1 MRPLKVSNVKNSGLA
16 TLLVL
21 IVVVASFTL
30 AVLRTQASPS
40 VSEEEARG
48 LFEKIGCVSCHRQGG
63 IGDSWEEI
71 VEGLRVA
78 GEKYASPDEYVKAE
92 VSKNVMEKLGQKV
105 STWQDLMRVMSGF
118 VGKQPDSPE
127 VEAISSFFLSFFQP
141 QQQTQTESP
150 TETATMTSEETV
162 KATVTQ
168 QPTTPKETTKAS
180 TTPTTEQQKP
190 STTTEKATQPVQAT
204 STVAKEARGKG
215 LGFTVAVGV
224 AIIVVALIVAAV
236 LLRRGGGS

>member
-1 MRPLKVSNVKNSGLA
+1 MRPLKVSNVKNSSLA

-21 IVVVASFTL
+21 VIVVASFTL

-78 GEKYASPDEYVKAE
+78 GGKYASPDEYVEAE

-105 STWQDLMRVMSGF
+105 GTWQDLMRVMSGF

-127 VEAISSFFLSFFQP
+127 VEAINSFFLSFFQP
-141 QQQTQTESP
+141 QQQTRTESP
-150 TETATMTSEETV
+150 TETSTMTSGETV
-162 KATVTQ
+162 KATATQ
-168 QPTTPKETTKAS
+168 QPTTPKETAETS
-180 TTPTTEQQKP
+180 TTPTTKQQKP
-190 STTTEKATQPVQAT
+190 GTTTETATQPVAT
-204 STVAKEARGKG
+204 STLTLEAREKG

-224 AIIVVALIVAAV
+224 AIIIVALIVAAV
-236 LLRRGGGS
+236 LLRKGGGS